1 MLLTST
7 RQYTHPSVWKGPV
20 MPPQSPQPV
29 EHTGRATAPSG
40 LARRSLLGALGAGV
54 LGAASG
60 LHVSAARALPSSARP
75 EAADLRPVFLGTYG
89 NGIISCAYDTTTGA
103 LTRRGG
109 FPAVTDPSF
118 LAVSPDGKVLYSLD
132 NGGRQGAVRAFAI
145 GTGGALTPLGQAQS
159 TGGAN
164 VTHLS
169 VHPAGRYLLSAN
181 YGAGS
186 VAAHRINGDG
196 SVGARTALVQHT
208 GSGPDPA
215 RQEGPHA
222 HQIITDPLGR
232 HVFAV
237 DLGTDKVYTYRLD
250 TASGTLRPVSEVR
263 SVPGAGPRHMVF
275 HPTAPYAYVAN
286 ELNSTITVYSHQ
298 PTTGVL
304 TRGESRPTV
313 PGGSAAAVRNYP
325 AEVAISTDGRFLY
338 LSNRG
343 HESIARFAVTEDG
356 SGLRLVDT
364 VPSGGSWP
372 RHISLAPSG
381 TLLFAANQYGRT
393 VGVFTVNR
401 ETGALTA
408 SGPPFTTSSLGCA
421 LPV

>member
-1 MLLTST
+1 M
-7 RQYTHPSVWKGPV
+7 G
-20 MPPQSPQPV
+20 
-29 EHTGRATAPSG
+29 A
-40 LARRSLLGALGAGV
+40 GALGAALGV
-54 LGAASG
+54 HA
-60 LHVSAARALPSSARP
+60 SAAWALPSPSRP
-75 EAADLRPVFLGTYG
+75 ECAAGQRPVFLGTYG
-89 NGIISCAYDTTTGA
+89 NGIISCTYDTATGA
-103 LTRRGG
+103 LTRQSS
-109 FPAVTDPSF
+109 FPGVTDPSF
-118 LAVSPDGKVLYSLD
+118 LAVSPNGKVLYSLD
-132 NGGRQGAVRAFAI
+132 NGGRQGAVRAFTI
-145 GTGGALTPLGQAQS
+145 GAGGALTALGPARS

-169 VHPAGRYLLSAN
+169 VHPTGRYLLSAN

-186 VAAHRINGDG
+186 VAAHTVNGDG

-208 GSGPDPA
+208 GSGPDPG

-222 HQIITDPLGR
+222 HQIITDPKGT

-250 TASGTLRPVSEVR
+250 PASGALRPLSEAR

-286 ELNSTITVYSHQ
+286 ELNSTVTVYAYDAA
-298 PTTGVL
+298 TGVL
-304 TRGESRPTV
+304 TRGESLPTV
-313 PGGSAAAVRNYP
+313 PGGAGSAVRNYP
-325 AEVAISTDGRFLY
+325 AEVVISADGRFLY

-343 HESIARFAVTEDG
+343 HESVARFSVTG
-356 SGLRLVDT
+356 GGAGLRLLDT

-372 RHISLAPSG
+372 RHIGLAPSG

-393 VGVFTVNR
+393 VAAFTVNR
-401 ETGALTA
+401 DSGALTP
-408 SGPPFTTSSLGCA
+408 SGPPFATSSLGCV

>member
-1 MLLTST
+1 
-7 RQYTHPSVWKGPV
+7 
-20 MPPQSPQPV
+20 MPPQPPQPV
-29 EHTGRATAPSG
+29 EHTDRATAASG
-40 LARRSLLGALGAGV
+40 LGRRSLIGALGAGV

-60 LHVSAARALPSSARP
+60 VPASAAQDRPSPSRP
-75 EAADLRPVFLGTYG
+75 ERADLRPAFLGTYG
-89 NGIISCAYDTTTGA
+89 NGIISCTYDTTTGA

-109 FPAVTDPSF
+109 FPGVTDPSF

-132 NGGRQGAVRAFAI
+132 NGGQQGAVRAFAI
-145 GTGGALTPLGQAQS
+145 GKDGALSPLGPAQS

-169 VHPAGRYLLSAN
+169 VHPAGRHLLSAN

-186 VAAHRINGDG
+186 VAAHRVNADG

-208 GSGPDPA
+208 GSGPDPG

-222 HQIITDPLGR
+222 HQIITDPRGR

-250 TASGTLRPVSEVR
+250 TASGTLRPVSEAR
-263 SVPGAGPRHMVF
+263 SVAGAGPRHMVF

-286 ELNSTITVYSHQ
+286 ELNSTITVYGHD
-298 PTTGVL
+298 PATGVL

-313 PGGSAAAVRNYP
+313 PGGSGAAVRNYP
-325 AEVAISTDGRFLY
+325 AEVAISSDGRFLY

-343 HESIARFAVTEDG
+343 HESIARFAVTADG
-356 SGLRLVDT
+356 SGLRLMDT
-364 VPSGGSWP
+364 VSSGGSWP

-393 VGVFTVNR
+393 VGVFSVNR
-401 ETGALTA
+401 DTGALSP

-421 LPV
+421 LPL

>member
-1 MLLTST
+1 MPA
-7 RQYTHPSVWKGPV
+7 QPPHPP
-20 MPPQSPQPV
+20 
-29 EHTGRATAPSG
+29 EHPEHPAHPEPTAPASG
-40 LARRSLLGALGAGV
+40 PARRSLIGAVGAGALGAALGV
-54 LGAASG
+54 RTPAAW
-60 LHVSAARALPSSARP
+60 ALPSPTRP
-75 EAADLRPVFLGTYG
+75 ECASGQRPVFLGTYG
-89 NGIISCAYDTTTGA
+89 NGIITCAYDTTTGA
-103 LTRRGG
+103 LTRQSS
-109 FPAVTDPSF
+109 FSAVTDPSF
-118 LAVSPDGKVLYSLD
+118 LAVSPNGKVLYALD

-145 GTGGALTPLGQAQS
+145 GAGGALTALGPARS

-169 VHPAGRYLLSAN
+169 VHPTGRCLLSAN

-186 VAAHRINGDG
+186 VAAHTISADG

-208 GSGPDPA
+208 GSGPDPG

-222 HQIITDPLGR
+222 HQILTDPTGA

-250 TASGTLRPVSEVR
+250 PASGALRPVSEVR
-263 SVPGAGPRHMVF
+263 SAPGAGPRHMVF

-286 ELNSTITVYSHQ
+286 ELNSTVTVYALN
-298 PTTGVL
+298 TATGAL
-304 TRGESRPTV
+304 TRGESLPTV
-313 PGGSAAAVRNYP
+313 PGSAATVVRNYP
-325 AEVAISTDGRFLY
+325 AEVAISADGRFLY

-343 HESIARFAVTEDG
+343 HESVARFSVTG
-356 SGLRLVDT
+356 GGAGLRLLDT

-372 RHISLAPSG
+372 RHIGLAPSG

-393 VGVFTVNR
+393 VAAFTVNQDS
-401 ETGALTA
+401 GALTP
-408 SGPPFTTSSLGCA
+408 SGAPFATSSLGCA